1 MVINIAMSGVVVQS
15 KKPVLLLGGGDVTR
29 ALVNATLRFAPN
41 LVAADGGANVAVAM
55 GLRPEAVIGD
65 FDSILPETRAALD
78 PATLHHV
85 PDQDTTDFEKCL
97 TRIAAPLILGLGFT
111 GARSDHALAVW
122 NAMVRHADRR
132 CLILSRDDVAFVGL
146 REMVLDLTAGTRV
159 SLFPM
164 AEMRAASRGLRWPID
179 SVDFAPDREIG
190 TSNAA
195 TGRVTLSFSSRR
207 MIVILPRDCLPAAIA
222 ALSAR

>member
-15 KKPVLLLGGGDVTR
+15 QKPVLLLGGGDVTR
-29 ALVNATLRFAPN
+29 SLVNATLRFAPI
-41 LVAADGGANVAVAM
+41 LVAADGGANVAAAM

-78 PATLHHV
+78 PASLHHV

-97 TRIAAPLILGLGFT
+97 TRIDAPLILGVGFT

-122 NAMVRHADRR
+122 NAMVRHADRP
-132 CLILSRDDVAFVGL
+132 CVIVSRDDVVFVGP
-146 REMVLDLTAGTRV
+146 REMVLDLDPGTRV

-164 AEMRAASRGLRWPID
+164 AEMRGRSEGLRWAID
-179 SVDFAPDREIG
+179 RVDFAPDRRIG

-195 TGRVTLSFSSRR
+195 TGRVTLSFSARR
-207 MIVILPRDCLPAAIA
+207 MIVILPHECLPAAIA
-222 ALSAR
+222 AVSAR